1 MLRIVKVAFAAS
13 LTSVLASA
21 SIAGG
26 HSGDGKGFSSV
37 VDSVTTEGTTGV
49 IVHNTASDFWYYENA
64 PEGWP
69 TAAMATCHQSIL
81 FKAGQQAPAAIQII
95 CDSVDPDGDASLWTG
110 VVDPTTGVGSGK
122 MVAGTGKYAD
132 AEANPT
138 FQTIY
143 DMGSGKSIYQFKW

>member
-1 MLRIVKVAFAAS
+1 MSILRKILLSAAIISTPVA
-13 LTSVLASA
+13 VL
-21 SIAGG
+21 AGG

-110 VVDPTTGVGSGK
+110 IVDPKTGVGSGK

-132 AEANPT
+132 AEASPT

>member
-1 MLRIVKVAFAAS
+1 MSILRKILLSAAIITTPVA
-13 LTSVLASA
+13 VL
-21 SIAGG
+21 AGG

-95 CDSVDPDGDASLWTG
+95 CDSVDPDGDASLWTDI
-110 VVDPTTGVGSGK
+110 VDPKTGVGSGK

-132 AEANPT
+132 AEASPT

>member
-1 MLRIVKVAFAAS
+1 MLKIVKVAFAAS

-21 SIAGG
+21 SLAGG

-110 VVDPTTGVGSGK
+110 IVDPKTGVGSGK

-132 AEANPT
+132 AEASPT

>member
-1 MLRIVKVAFAAS
+1 MKNIFTTATLLLLPLTAF
-13 LTSVLASA
+13 
-21 SIAGG
+21 AGG

-37 VDSVTTEGTTGV
+37 VDTVTTEGTTGV

-81 FKAGQQAPAAIQII
+81 FKAGEQAPSAVHIV
-95 CDSVDPDGDASLWTG
+95 CDSVDPDGDASLWTA
-110 VVDPTTGVGSGK
+110 VVDPATGVGSGK

-132 AEANPT
+132 AEVNPT

>member
-1 MLRIVKVAFAAS
+1 MSILRKILLSAAIITTPVA
-13 LTSVLASA
+13 VL
-21 SIAGG
+21 AGG

-64 PEGWP
+64 PKGWP

-110 VVDPTTGVGSGK
+110 IVDPKTGVGSGK

-132 AEANPT
+132 AEASPT

>member
-1 MLRIVKVAFAAS
+1 MSILRKILLSAAIITTPVA
-13 LTSVLASA
+13 VL
-21 SIAGG
+21 AGG

-37 VDSVTTEGTTGV
+37 VDSVTTEGTSGV

-110 VVDPTTGVGSGK
+110 IVDPKTGVGSGK

-132 AEANPT
+132 AEASPT

>member
-1 MLRIVKVAFAAS
+1 M
-13 LTSVLASA
+13 
-21 SIAGG
+21 
-26 HSGDGKGFSSV
+26 
-37 VDSVTTEGTTGV
+37 DSVTTEGTTGV